1 MLRQLAFLAV
11 LGLLIVA
18 SLRTE
23 PLTVSEAQIVP
34 TGTATSTAT
43 ATSSPTQTSTPR
55 QTSTTTLTPSS
66 TSTASATPTATPRPE
81 AQTALTATA
90 TSSVTPTSTPT
101 STGGPTRTSLPT
113 SSTTPTRTATVTT
126 TPSVSTTPTTT
137 RVPSVTSTLSPTV
150 TTTPTITPTAVPPLI
165 QAMSASGITRS
176 GATINWTTNIPATS
190 QVEFGTA
197 AGAMSRSTVDA
208 SLITG
213 HRQVLTGLTA
223 GTVYRYQV
231 RSVSAG
237 GALSTSGEGSFVTAP
252 EGTGPDIANVTV
264 RRLTATTA
272 IIGWSTD
279 TGSVAQIEYGA
290 TSNYGAFTLLKLFG
304 TIPSQEMLLTGLR
317 PDTDYHFRIN
327 AWDGLGYLAASS
339 DFAFRTAVSG
349 PATLLGDQTIQTE
362 RVTLAAGQAA
372 SYQYSAAQS
381 GQVSLV
387 RVYLDAGS
395 SATVVRVAVYSDQAG
410 TPGTILSQGSA
421 PGLTTGW
428 VTVNM
433 PPISLV
439 QGTRYWIAV
448 MAPIGSGSLIVR
460 DAGHGGSSLL
470 SRQDTLAAFP
480 LAWTSGAPTA
490 RSPMSVQVQQVPPAV
505 TLTGPADGAIVTG
518 NVTLSAVVDDDT
530 PLARVQ
536 FFVDGLPVG
545 PPLVAAPYTVT
556 WDGSTADARLPHTIV
571 ARASDML
578 GRSGTSG
585 MVGVQVDNGPVISAV
600 GVSLG
605 LTASSARVTWAT
617 DVISDAQVEFGPTFA
632 YGASTPV
639 DPRIGW
645 THEAQL
651 TGLAPGTTYH
661 YRVRSRDANGALA
674 VSQDATFATPE
685 P

>member
-1 MLRQLAFLAV
+1 
-11 LGLLIVA
+11 
-18 SLRTE
+18 
-23 PLTVSEAQIVP
+23 
-34 TGTATSTAT
+34 
-43 ATSSPTQTSTPR
+43 
-55 QTSTTTLTPSS
+55 
-66 TSTASATPTATPRPE
+66 
-81 AQTALTATA
+81 
-90 TSSVTPTSTPT
+90 
-101 STGGPTRTSLPT
+101 
-113 SSTTPTRTATVTT
+113 
-126 TPSVSTTPTTT
+126 
-137 RVPSVTSTLSPTV
+137 
-150 TTTPTITPTAVPPLI
+150 
-165 QAMSASGITRS
+165 
-176 GATINWTTNIPATS
+176 
-190 QVEFGTA
+190 
-197 AGAMSRSTVDA
+197 VDA

-213 HRQVLTGLTA
+213 HRQVLTGLTP
-223 GTVYRYQV
+223 GTTYRYRV
-231 RSVSAG
+231 RSVGAG
-237 GALSTSGEGSFVTAP
+237 GALTISGDSSFVTTP
-252 EGTGPDIANVTV
+252 EGTGPDIANVSV

-272 IIGWSTD
+272 IVGWSTD

-304 TIPSQEMLLTGLR
+304 ATPAQEMLLTGLR
-317 PDTDYHFRIN
+317 PATDYHFRII

-339 DFAFRTAVSG
+339 DLAFKTAVAG

-372 SYQYSAAQS
+372 SYQYTAAQS

-387 RVYLDAGS
+387 RLYLDAGS
-395 SATVVRVAVYSDQAG
+395 SATVIRVALYSDQAG

-428 VTVNM
+428 VTVNL

-470 SRQDTLAAFP
+470 SRQETLAAFP

-505 TLTGPADGAIVTG
+505 TLTGPSDGAIVTS

-536 FFVDGLPVG
+536 FYVDGLPVG
-545 PPLVAAPYTVT
+545 PPLLAAPYSVT
-556 WDGSTADARLPHTIV
+556 WDSSTANARLPHTIV
-571 ARASDML
+571 ARATDIL

-585 MVGVQVDNGPVISAV
+585 MLGVQVDNGPNISGI

-605 LTASSARVTWAT
+605 LTASSARISWTT
-617 DVISDAQVEFGPTFA
+617 DIVSDAQVEFGPTFG
-632 YGASTPV
+632 YGYTTPV
-639 DPRIGW
+639 DPRVSW
-645 THEAQL
+645 SHEAQL
-651 TGLAPGTTYH
+651 TGLVPGTTYH
-661 YRVRSRDANGALA
+661 YRVRSRDAHGAVA
-674 VSQDATFATPE
+674 VSPDATFATPE